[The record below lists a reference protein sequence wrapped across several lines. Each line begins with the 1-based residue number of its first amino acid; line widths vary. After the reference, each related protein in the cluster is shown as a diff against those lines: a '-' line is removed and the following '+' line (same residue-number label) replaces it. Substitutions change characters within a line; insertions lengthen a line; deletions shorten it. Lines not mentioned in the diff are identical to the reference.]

1 MSLCIL
7 EGVDGAGKTTLAEYL
22 CQRYKA
28 MYFHD
33 GPPNNPEYALSE
45 LTDDLAQHPE
55 RSVFDRFHLGNFA
68 YGTVFRGSSDLST
81 FEMELLD
88 EMLNKRGAALILC
101 QPPEEQIEK
110 NMRQR
115 RKEGIIDPRGFEDSW
130 EKSKRIME
138 LMRLGFTCSDV
149 HHKTT
154 YDYTYSTPED
164 IGLWLEA
171 VLEWE

>member
-1 MSLCIL
+1 MSVCIL

-22 CQRYKA
+22 CERYGA

-33 GPPNNPEYALSE
+33 GPPNNPEYAMAE
-45 LTDDLAQHPE
+45 LVDDLAQHPE
-55 RSVFDRFHLGNFA
+55 RAVFDRFHLGNFA
-68 YGTVFRGSSDLST
+68 YGTVFRGASDLSA

-110 NMRQR
+110 VLRVRKAGNMLDR
-115 RKEGIIDPRGFEDSW
+115 RYEDDW
-130 EKSKRIME
+130 EKTKRIME
-138 LMRLGFTCSDV
+138 LMRLGFACSDV

-154 YDYTYSTPED
+154 YDYTHSTPGD
-164 IGLWLEA
+164 VGLWLEA